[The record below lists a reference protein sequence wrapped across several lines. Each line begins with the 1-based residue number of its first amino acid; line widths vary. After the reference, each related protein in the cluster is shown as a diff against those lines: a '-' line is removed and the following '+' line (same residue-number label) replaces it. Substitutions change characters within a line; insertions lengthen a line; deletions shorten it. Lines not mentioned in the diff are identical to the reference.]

1 MASSSSSSIK
11 TSNEPFIRVRLVRF
25 TDGKHNQSLENI
37 KLRIDTFD
45 LQQSNILSYLIL
57 FYFSNKN

>member
-1 MASSSSSSIK
+1 MASSSIK

-25 TDGKHNQSLENI
+25 TNGKHNQSLENI

-57 FYFSNKN
+57 FYFSK